1 MFAIALILILFLVC
15 STVFCVLEAKF
26 TEEGLE
32 TIRKTKKGAYAVLI
46 VATVVVTAINCVYT
60 TGEQEV
66 AFTMTFGKTS
76 MIEEPGIHFKLPYVT
91 SVYTESSTTQ
101 GLAIGYNPDNNES
114 EAEDSLMI
122 TSDFNFVNADFYI
135 EYRITDPIAYNF
147 GSNDPEGI
155 LKNISQAAIRNT
167 IGLYDVDSVL
177 TTGKGEIE
185 SVVKSEIIAQM
196 EQHSTGITIVN
207 VSIQDTEPPTA
218 EVSTAFNAVENAKQ
232 QADEAVN
239 NAKQIESE
247 QIPAA
252 EAQADA
258 ILQAA
263 QATKTEK
270 INQAT
275 QEVAEFN
282 ALYNEY
288 IKNPETVKMQLYYDA
303 LEDIL
308 PNMEII
314 VGNDSKVIYVN
325 NGEQVVTQQSAS
337 K

>member
-76 MIEEPGIHFKLPYVT
+76 MVEEPGIHFKLPYVT
-91 SVYTESSTTQ
+91 SVYTEKSTTQ

-247 QIPAA
+247 LIPAA